1 MGMNVDLVPGG
12 LDKGIS
18 QDFRQGSASGIVKG
32 FIGAIANTPLIEI
45 ESLSA
50 ATGCQ
55 ILGKAEFL
63 NPGGSVKDRAAL
75 YMVQQA
81 AKSGQLVPGGTIV
94 EGTAGN
100 TGIGLALV
108 ANAQGYRCVI
118 VMPSNQ
124 SQEKID
130 LLQALGA
137 EVELVPPVAF
147 SNPNHFYHRAKARSQ
162 EIENAFWADQF
173 ENEAN
178 ADSHYYTTA
187 PEIWSQTDGKIDGVV
202 MSSGTGGTIGGVT
215 AYLKEQNPGIQA
227 YLIDPPGSGLY
238 NFITT
243 GEFRAE
249 GSSIT
254 EGIGIN
260 RKTANFNRA
269 KLDGAFFG
277 SDRCTIEMAHYLLK
291 HDGLFLGSSAAL
303 NVVGAVMLAK
313 KLGRGHRIVT
323 ILCDG
328 GSRYQSRMF
337 NQQWLAEKDLTPR
350 ATGLEFLD

>member
-1 MGMNVDLVPGG
+1 LIKVMDANIS
-12 LDKGIS
+12 LDADS
-18 QDFRQGSASGIVKG
+18 NFVKG
-32 FIGAIANTPLIEI
+32 FVGAIGNTPMIEI

-81 AKSGQLVPGGTIV
+81 AKSGQLLPWGTIV

-124 SQEKID
+124 SPEKID
-130 LLQALGA
+130 LLKALGA
-137 EVELVPPVAF
+137 EVELVPAVAF
-147 SNPNHFYHRAKARSQ
+147 SNPNHFYHRAKTRSL
-162 EIENAFWADQF
+162 ELNAFWADQF
-173 ENEAN
+173 ENVAN
-178 ADSHYYTTA
+178 ADSHYQTTA
-187 PEIWSQTDGKIDGVV
+187 PEIWQQTNGKLDGIV

-215 AYLKEQNPGIQA
+215 AYLKERDSQIQT
-227 YLIDPPGSGLY
+227 YLIDPPGSGLF

-243 GEFRAE
+243 GQFKAE

-260 RKTANFNRA
+260 RKTANFSRA

-277 SDRCTIEMAHYLLK
+277 SDRATIEMAHYLLK

-303 NVVGAVMLAK
+303 NVVGAVMLAR
-313 KLGRGHRIVT
+313 KLGKGHRIVT

-337 NQQWLAEKDLTPR
+337 NQEWLAEKDLTPQ
-350 ATGLEFLD
+350 ASGLEFLD